1 MTETDPLH
9 PPDVRLLF
17 EQWFTSQVDDDDR
30 PPIPAST
37 VIVLRDNTDQPGP
50 DVLMMRKNSAITFGG
65 TWVFPGGRLDPEDYG
80 DRPDDDFGA
89 SAAAA
94 VREAHEEGDL
104 VLDPAK
110 LVRYSH
116 WMPPRQAPKRYSTW
130 FFIAE
135 APSGDAGDVTI
146 DDGEITDHDWVSAAM
161 MLERHAAGEVELTP
175 PTWVT
180 LHELADHENV
190 ARALAAT
197 AAATPRF
204 YVTRLARADHGP
216 VAMWTGD
223 AAYDCRDL
231 TIDGGRHRLTMH
243 AAGGWRFERSAD
255 I

>member
-1 MTETDPLH
+1 MTDN
-9 PPDVRLLF
+9 VRQLF
-17 EQWFTSQVDDDDR
+17 DDWFHSQVDDQDS

-37 VIVLRDNTDQPGP
+37 VIVLRNNPDAPGP
-50 DVLMMRKNSAITFGG
+50 DVLMMRRNSKITFGG

-80 DRPDDDFGA
+80 DAPDDSFAA

-104 VLDPAK
+104 VLDVAT

-116 WMPPRQAPKRYSTW
+116 WMPPKSAPKRYSTW
-130 FFIAE
+130 FFVAE
-135 APSGDAGDVTI
+135 VPTGEAGDVTI
-146 DDGEITDHDWVSAAM
+146 DDGEITEHEWVSAAK

-180 LHELADHENV
+180 LFELADHATV
-190 ARALAAT
+190 SDALAAS

-204 YVTRLARADHGP
+204 YVTRLARGDDGP

-223 AAYDCRDL
+223 AAYENRDL
-231 TIDGGRHRLTMH
+231 AAVGGRHRLTMR
-243 AAGGWRFERSAD
+243 ASGGWEFERSTS
-255 I
+255 